1 MKIIGKAEVEDT
13 SQLTEFTLAGDSG
26 INQTISHGDTLT
38 VIGGNAI
45 ATTSGNTDSIRIDH
59 DDTSS
64 QASVNNSGR
73 TFIQDITLDTYGHV
87 TAITS
92 ATDSDTH
99 IGDITGV
106 DLTGGNAIT
115 ITSETNT
122 SSGDYSA
129 TINHSD
135 TSSQASVNNSGRT
148 YIQDITL
155 DTYGH
160 VTGLTSA
167 TETVVNSDSDSL
179 FGLSSA
185 DVDGSSD
192 TKSIVLSSTNNEGV
206 DPTIVN
212 IAVGDGLSIAN
223 EGNKITLTNT
233 VSDTNTQL
241 SNAQV
246 RSAVEAATDSNV
258 FTDADHTK
266 LNGIEASADVTDT
279 ANVTSAGAL
288 MDSELTDLAGVKGM
302 TVANKANVASPT
314 FTGTPAAPTA
324 SSSTNTTQIA
334 TTAFVKAQYSYQY
347 LTFSFKTTSYISNTW
362 VTPSQNGPEYYLWN
376 NSHGADGLEP
386 ASHSPAEMI
395 INESADETEY
405 YIEVD
410 Y

>member
-1 MKIIGKAEVEDT
+1 TVTNTDT
-13 SQLTEFTLAGDSG
+13 NTNQLTEFSLTADSG
-26 INQTISHGDTLT
+26 SNQIIAHEQTLN
-38 VIGGNAI
+38 IAGGNAI
-45 ATTSGNTDSIRIDH
+45 STVVGDTD
-59 DDTSS
+59 T
-64 QASVNNSGR
+64 V
-73 TFIQDITLDTYGHV
+73 
-87 TAITS
+87 
-92 ATDSDTH
+92 
-99 IGDITGV
+99 
-106 DLTGGNAIT
+106 
-115 ITSETNT
+115 
-122 SSGDYSA
+122 
-129 TINHSD
+129 TINHND

-148 YIQDITL
+148 YIQDIVL

-167 TETVVNSDSDSL
+167 TETVTNTDSDSL
-179 FGLSSA
+179 FSLSSA

-192 TKSIVLSSTNNEGV
+192 TKSIVLSSTNNEDV

-334 TTAFVKAQYSYQY
+334 TTAFVKAQYNYQY
-347 LTFSFKTTSYISNTW
+347 LTFSFKTTSYISNSW